1 MKTLLLKLTAVCA
14 LIPGACSSGSS
25 LEDDLRTAEMAIAN
39 GDMVSA
45 ESATKHIVGS
55 ENLSGLTSRQLARL
69 SMIYIQMA
77 DSLDREDN
85 MGQAANYYRRSFE
98 ANCDSAI
105 EFYSSLPPQH
115 LPYAMMLRALA
126 QPRDT
131 NDMVHDDIIDTD
143 SLLNHGLD

>member
-1 MKTLLLKLTAVCA
+1 MKTLHLYVAAACTLLLS
-14 LIPGACSSGSS
+14 ACSSDSS

-55 ENLSGLTSRQLARL
+55 ENLSGLSSRQLARL

-98 ANCDSAI
+98 ANRDSAA
-105 EFYSSLPPQH
+105 EFYSSLPPHH

-131 NDMVHDDIIDTD
+131 NAVVPDDIIDPD
-143 SLLNHGLD
+143 SIPTE